1 MHDLLLTM
9 VRLALATFASA
20 QAASFGIGTTAGVMQ
35 QPTSHYYHATYGL
48 EATTGSDSQ
57 RFLLRASYV
66 ERPEF
71 SADGYADKDYG
82 WFGQVGSK
90 LTKKANQGLYAFIGG
105 GRMAGYTKLTTAA
118 SSAINTA
125 DSKIA
130 SAYIQS
136 GLSASIDYAVRWG
149 RFDLAAGHQI
159 FIGVV
164 DRTQLQGYVAW
175 PYTFFHIRAGT
186 AW

>member
-1 MHDLLLTM
+1 MA
-9 VRLALATFASA
+9 RLVLATFASA
-20 QAASFGIGTTAGVMQ
+20 QAASFSIGTTGGVMQ

-48 EATTGSDSQ
+48 EATTGTESQ

-71 SADGYADKDYG
+71 SADGYADKDSG

-105 GRMAGYTKLTTAA
+105 GRMAGYTKLTTTTTA
-118 SSAINTA
+118 SAPNTA

-130 SAYIQS
+130 SNYIQS
-136 GLSASIDYAVRWG
+136 GVSASIDYAVRWG
-149 RFDLAAGHQI
+149 QFDLAAGHQV

-175 PYTFFHIRAGT
+175 PYTFFHIRAGA

>member
-1 MHDLLLTM
+1 
-9 VRLALATFASA
+9 
-20 QAASFGIGTTAGVMQ
+20 MQ

-48 EATTGSDSQ
+48 EATTGTESQ

-71 SADGYADKDYG
+71 SADGYADKDSG

-105 GRMAGYTKLTTAA
+105 GRMAGYTKLTTTTTA
-118 SSAINTA
+118 SAPNTA

-130 SAYIQS
+130 SNYIQS
-136 GLSASIDYAVRWG
+136 GVSASIDYAVRWG
-149 RFDLAAGHQI
+149 QFDLAAGHQV

-175 PYTFFHIRAGT
+175 PYTFFHIRAGA

>member
-1 MHDLLLTM
+1 MA
-9 VRLALATFASA
+9 RLFLATFAPA
-20 QAASFGIGTTAGVMQ
+20 KAASFGIGTTAGVMQ

-48 EATTGSDSQ
+48 EATTGTEAQ
-57 RFLLRASYV
+57 RCLLRASYV

-82 WFGQVGSK
+82 WFCQVGSK

-118 SSAINTA
+118 SSAAETA
-125 DSKIA
+125 NSKVA
-130 SAYIQS
+130 SNYIQS
-136 GLSASIDYAVRWG
+136 GMSASIDYAVRWG
-149 RFDLAAGHQI
+149 QVDLAAGHLV

-175 PYTFFHIRAGT
+175 PYTFFHIRAGA